1 MIYFF
6 MYQIT
11 KEYSVINIKYF
22 LNLITNGK
30 MNADMF

>member
-1 MIYFF
+1 

-11 KEYSVINIKYF
+11 KEYGVINIKYF

-30 MNADMF
+30 MHADMF